1 MAFAGDSAALV
12 MFAIRSAIKLAQ
24 QSRAAYVDATR
35 ARALTLPLPDFDPA
49 PDAVSAANYFE
60 GPGAAHIAGRPQI
73 RELLDLGD
81 QRKPEQNE
89 ELMALHDECFLL
101 DLANRGIKP
110 TADGSLFDA
119 AQLNALV
126 TVRQWRRGADPHPS
140 VVQRFAGTF
149 IELGVDYLTT
159 VPGALNP
166 VSGHSKVAMAF
177 LQTLQGVDFAET
189 PLGDWPARAFAA
201 TLETA
206 SAHPELVSGDPKIQ
220 ALVGVTTKALTET
233 VATRIKAMRA
243 GGGPNLTRE
252 EQLTEWADAI
262 FRSVLASGGQMVLA
276 DPKGFFGLQDEA
288 QGALVS
294 EVGQAVLT
302 LVLDQQ
308 PGKLDLERVFGRQGI
323 DAVVRSAL
331 NVVGE
336 HPELIRGAGNTAQQK
351 LMAGV
356 AQELGGYES
365 VVAAGM
371 LPDLARIILEK
382 TGENLPL
389 LWPDAS
395 RDPKK

>member
-1 MAFAGDSAALV
+1 MAFAGESAALV

-24 QSRAAYVDATR
+24 QSRAAYVDSTR
-35 ARALTLPLPDFDPA
+35 ARALALPLPDFAPA
-49 PDAVSAANYFE
+49 PDAVSAANYFA
-60 GPGAAHIAGRPQI
+60 GPGVAHIAGMPQL
-73 RELLDLGD
+73 RALLALSA
-81 QRKPEQNE
+81 RTLEQDE
-89 ELMALHDECFLL
+89 ELKAFHDECFLL
-101 DLANRGIKP
+101 DLAQQGIKP
-110 TADGSLFDA
+110 SADGSLFDA

-140 VVQRFAGTF
+140 VVQRLAGTF

-166 VSGHSKVAMAF
+166 ASGHGKVAMTF
-177 LQTLQGVDFAET
+177 LQTLQDVDFAET
-189 PLGDWPARAFAA
+189 PLGDWPVRAFAA
-201 TLETA
+201 ALETA
-206 SAHPELVSGDPKIQ
+206 GAHPELVSGDPKIQ